1 MWGQVVV
8 ALRDDDT
15 TRRRRA
21 DADERTSIFGRNVG
35 GEPPTGW
42 PSWKTFPESTAG
54 QISISKPCSEKFSE
68 ARKRIGRRLWPVIG
82 DEP

>member
-21 DADERTSIFGRNVG
+21 DADDDATNFDSVDGGSPTAFPEADPVLRRRPSIALQIDPKAFHFTALAVMAMALIAPG
-35 GEPPTGW
+35 GET
-42 PSWKTFPESTAG
+42 
-54 QISISKPCSEKFSE
+54 
-68 ARKRIGRRLWPVIG
+68 
-82 DEP
+82 